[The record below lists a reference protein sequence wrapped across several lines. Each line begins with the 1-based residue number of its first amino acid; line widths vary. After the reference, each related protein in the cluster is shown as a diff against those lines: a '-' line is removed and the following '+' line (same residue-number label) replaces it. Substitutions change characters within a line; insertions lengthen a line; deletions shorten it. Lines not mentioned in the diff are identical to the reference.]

1 MLCEIPE
8 CGRNSKT
15 GIKFKKKR
23 IHMHVE
29 EMQNSLTKI
38 VREYASA
45 FKYKNI
51 TSNRIG
57 NAVNVGFRLYYL
69 DPQYQ

>member
-1 MLCEIPE
+1 
-8 CGRNSKT
+8 
-15 GIKFKKKR
+15 
-23 IHMHVE
+23 MHVE

-51 TSNRIG
+51 TYNRIG

>member
-1 MLCEIPE
+1 
-8 CGRNSKT
+8 
-15 GIKFKKKR
+15 
-23 IHMHVE
+23 MHVE

-51 TSNRIG
+51 TSNRTG
-57 NAVNVGFRLYYL
+57 NAVKVGFRLYYL
-69 DPQYQ
+69 DTQYQ